1 MAAKDLY
8 RSELFRRRRLY
19 AEASGRPW
27 WIVSTE
33 YGLVDP
39 DEVIVPYDTRIV
51 RLSLAAR
58 HQLADRVA
66 TDLERA
72 LGILAGKRLEIH
84 AGDEYVLAF

>member
-1 MAAKDLY
+1 
-8 RSELFRRRRLY
+8 
-19 AEASGRPW
+19 
-27 WIVSTE
+27 
-33 YGLVDP
+33 VDP

-84 AGDEYVLAF
+84 AGDEYILAF